1 MFVVFEADFLCV
13 GLLAFV
19 AAALS
24 VDAVLR
30 VEVLLFPELVEEEVE
45 RLRFGFDIAT
55 SVATGWLCTP
65 TGVVQYGQ
73 TGHEGSN
80 GFPQPWHKLRS

>member
-19 AAALS
+19 AVALS
-24 VDAVLR
+24 VDVVLR
-30 VEVLLFPELVEEEVE
+30 VEVLLLLELVEGEVE
-45 RLRFGFDIAT
+45 RLRFGFDIPT
-55 SVATGWLCTP
+55 SVATGALCPP

-73 TGHEGSN
+73 TGHEGSR
-80 GFPQPWHKLRS
+80 GFPHPRHKLRS